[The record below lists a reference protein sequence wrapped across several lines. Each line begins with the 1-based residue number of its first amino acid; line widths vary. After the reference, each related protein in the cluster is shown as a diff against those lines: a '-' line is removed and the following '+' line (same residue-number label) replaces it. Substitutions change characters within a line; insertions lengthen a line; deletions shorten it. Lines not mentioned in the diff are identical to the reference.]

1 MNHSS
6 PPYKSIGCSY
16 YDTLEA
22 YATQRTVCDVVYVD
36 GEEQHTNG
44 RIVDVFAK
52 EGAEYLRMENGIV
65 IRLDHL
71 VSINGEPIRY
81 AC

>member
-1 MNHSS
+1 MSLNTH
-6 PPYKSIGCSY
+6 YKSIGCSY

-22 YATQRTVCDVVYVD
+22 YAVKRTVCDVVYR
-36 GEEQHTNG
+36 EEEEKRVSG
-44 RIVDVFAK
+44 RIADVFAK
-52 EGAEYLRMENGIV
+52 EGAEYLRMDNGLV

-71 VSINGEPIRY
+71 VSINGEPIQY